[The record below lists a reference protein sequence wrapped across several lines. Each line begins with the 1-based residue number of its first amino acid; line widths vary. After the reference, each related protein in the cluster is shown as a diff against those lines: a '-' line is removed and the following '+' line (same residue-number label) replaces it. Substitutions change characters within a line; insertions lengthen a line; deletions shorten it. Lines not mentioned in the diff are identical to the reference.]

1 VAKPLGARG
10 SLFLVDRQ
18 AQIEFCSAEY
28 PRLVGAMA
36 LYMGDREL
44 AIEIAQEALTR
55 AVARWPQVERMAV
68 PGAWAYR
75 VAINLANSTYRR
87 RRLETL
93 AHQRVVAS
101 VEVAGPGLDVSDAI
115 AVRDAVAGLPKRQ
128 RAAIVLRYYADLPVR
143 EVASLLRV
151 KEGTV
156 KALTHQGIENL
167 RGVLALDEPDEVTHE

>member
-1 VAKPLGARG
+1 
-10 SLFLVDRQ
+10 LVDRP
-18 AQIEFCSAEY
+18 AQIEFCAAEY
-28 PRLVGAMA
+28 PRLVGAIT
-36 LYMGDREL
+36 LYTGNRDL

-55 AVARWPQVERMAV
+55 AVAHWPQVERMAV

-87 RRLETL
+87 RRLEAL
-93 AHQRVVAS
+93 AHQRIAAS
-101 VEVAGPGLDVSDAI
+101 PDRRDSALDASDTF
-115 AVRDAVAGLPKRQ
+115 AVRDAVASLPQRQ

-156 KALTHQGIENL
+156 KALTHQGIQNL